1 MTMRTTRVDTPFG
14 SLESFEGDHIT
25 EHLVEFGA
33 YQRSDLAMLLS
44 FTRLGDCV
52 LDVGAHIGT
61 FSIPLG
67 RAVGTSGRVVAFE
80 PVADHFELLS
90 HNVVNNGLTDV
101 VKPVRAV
108 VANGA
113 SPLYVT
119 RVAGNSGAT
128 SFSDDHGDLVDDVP
142 IVSLDSWWDSGEAR
156 PPSVEVVKIDVEGME
171 YEVLSGGAKLIDA
184 FRPLVHFEVCLEC
197 RPPLAALNDF
207 FSSRGYRFFVNYAD
221 RASATDVFKLGHL
234 RRVRELPHPHI
245 FDVVA
250 VDPASSRWPRQ
261 AASIFSTNFCLSTR
275 AARARAGRLRE
286 FLSGAKAGNSA

>member
-1 MTMRTTRVDTPFG
+1 MTVRTTRVDTPFG

-25 EHLVEFGA
+25 EHLIEFGA

-44 FTRLGDCV
+44 FVRRGDCV

-61 FSIPLG
+61 FTVP
-67 RAVGTSGRVVAFE
+67 VGRVVGADGRVFSFE

-90 HNVVNNGLTDV
+90 HNVVSNGLADV

-113 SPLYVT
+113 SALYVT

-128 SFSDDHGDLVDDVP
+128 SFSRADGDPVGDTP

-184 FRPLVHFEVCLEC
+184 FRPVVHFEVSLER
-197 RPPLAALNDF
+197 RPPLDALNDF
-207 FSSRGYRFFVNYAD
+207 FSSRGYRFFVNCAV
-221 RASATDVFKLGHL
+221 RNSATDAFKLAHL
-234 RRVRELPHPHI
+234 RHVRRLPHPHI

-261 AASIFSTNFCLSTR
+261 AASVLPANLRLSTR
-275 AARARAGRLRE
+275 AARARAGRMWESVRQL
-286 FLSGAKAGNSA
+286 GAS